1 VTFPLYFIGD
11 AHMKTTL
18 AVCVLVGAL
27 AASVSGQMPKYG
39 VTVTADKA
47 IDYSKF
53 KTYTWTRSQPSE
65 IKSVDAQITA
75 AVDRELAAL
84 GMTKAAS
91 GTGDVLVTYGS
102 LTRTDVDVKAKP
114 DAKGSLPMSKVG
126 TLVVW
131 LQDTKTRA
139 RLLQLRTDKPID
151 ADDSKLEATIN
162 AAVKEL
168 FEQYPTRTA
177 KK

>member
-1 VTFPLYFIGD
+1 
-11 AHMKTTL
+11 MKMTI
-18 AVCVLVGAL
+18 AVCVLAGAL
-27 AASVSGQMPKYG
+27 AAPVAAQMPKYG
-39 VTVTADKA
+39 VSVTADKNT
-47 IDYSKF
+47 DYSKF

-65 IKSVDAQITA
+65 IKTVDAQITA

-91 GTGDVLVTYGS
+91 GTGDVLVTYGA

-114 DAKGSLPMSKVG
+114 DAKGALPMYKVG

-131 LQDTKTRA
+131 LQDPKTRT
-139 RLLQLRTDKPID
+139 RLLQLRTDKPVDTTDD
-151 ADDSKLEATIN
+151 AKVEAAIN

-177 KK
+177 KKK